1 MSDAREQGQD
11 YATEQ
16 RRLRDR
22 SAVLL
27 VLGLLLLMPP
37 LAIVFHL
44 ETKIAGIP
52 FTLVYL
58 FGVWAILILAAM
70 RISRRMRDDE
80 RATED
85 GD

>member
-1 MSDAREQGQD
+1 VNTTPDHGP
-11 YATEQ
+11 EQ

-22 SAVLL
+22 SAVVLL
-27 VLGLLLLMPP
+27 LGLLLLMPP

-70 RISRRMRDDE
+70 RISRRMQDDE
-80 RATED
+80 QSVED
-85 GD
+85 RE

>member
-1 MSDAREQGQD
+1 MSPEKNNAL
-11 YATEQ
+11 EQ

-27 VLGLLLLMPP
+27 LLGLILLMPP

-44 ETKIAGIP
+44 EIKIAGIP

-58 FGVWAILILAAM
+58 FGIWAVLIAAAM
-70 RISRRMRDDE
+70 RISRRMTDDG
-80 RATED
+80 RLPAD